1 MTRDNVDKVVKEGL
15 CCSCGVCKSICAK
28 NAIYFHYGKER
39 NTPQVDLQ
47 SCISCGFCYDI
58 CPGKGVELQQLSE
71 KLFSEQD
78 AVEYNRYCGYYV
90 NSYIAHSNNED
101 IRFHSASGGVVTQF
115 LLYLLRTKVIDG
127 ALVVRYQN
135 DDPLQPEPFIATTEA
150 EILSS
155 RGSKYLVLSYDK
167 VLYDLERFDG
177 SIVVV
182 GLPCHIQ
189 GIRQLASRK
198 KQFQKKIIGYFAI
211 YCSLTKTKLSMDFYL
226 WRYGLKKESI
236 GRFSFRDD
244 GCLGYMKVES
254 KSGGLLKKVKYE
266 KYWHGTHSFFINDRC
281 SICVDHF
288 GELADISF
296 GDIHIDPYK
305 KDTIGISSVITR
317 SSKWDKILKESANMG
332 DIMLQ
337 EVAVDEV
344 IKSQPY
350 AKIRK
355 KGTGV
360 KCYMRLRSFM
370 GKTNPVYDVENKS
383 KLSVKTYSIEII
395 NAIMRRLG
403 KYRIV
408 WPIIRILDRVL

>member
-1 MTRDNVDKVVKEGL
+1 MNKENVGKVVKEGL

-28 NAIYFHYGKER
+28 NAIFFHYGRER
-39 NTPQVDLQ
+39 NTPQVDSQ
-47 SCISCGFCYDI
+47 ACISCGLCYDI
-58 CPGKGVELQQLSE
+58 CPGKGIELQHLSE
-71 KLFSEQD
+71 NLFSEQEES
-78 AVEYNRYCGYYV
+78 EYNRYCGYYV
-90 NSYIAHSNNED
+90 NSYIAHSNNEN

-135 DDPLQPEPFIATTEA
+135 DNPLQPEPFIATTEE

-155 RGSKYLVLSYDK
+155 RGSKYLVISYEK
-167 VLYDLERFDG
+167 VLDDLERFDG
-177 SIVVV
+177 RVVVV

-189 GIRQLASRK
+189 GIRQFVSRK
-198 KQFQKKIIGYFAI
+198 KVIQNKIVGYFSI
-211 YCSLTKTKLSMDFYL
+211 YCSLTKTNLSMDYYL
-226 WRYGLKKESI
+226 WRFGLKKERI

-244 GCLGYMKVES
+244 GCLGYMKVED
-254 KSGGLLKKVKYE
+254 KSGGVLKKVKYE

-281 SICVDHF
+281 SLCVDHF

-317 SSKWDKILKESANMG
+317 NSKWDKILIESANVG

-337 EVAVDEV
+337 EVAVDDV
-344 IKSQPY
+344 VKSQPY
-350 AKIRK
+350 VKIRK
-355 KGTGV
+355 KGEGV
-360 KCYMRLRSFM
+360 KCYMRLRSLM
-370 GKTNPVYDVENKS
+370 GKANPVYDVGNSS
-383 KLSVKTYSIEII
+383 KFSAKTYLLEII

-408 WPIIRILDRVL
+408 WPIIRILDR